1 MVKRTRSII
10 AITFLF
16 FLMGCELY
24 LVPPRGREKPGDEDA
39 QITGFR
45 ALQLGEDSVT
55 AEFAWKPSR
64 DYYDE
69 YGRVDEV
76 KLFMQKDK
84 PYLFPVHFF
93 DGDTLEG
100 RSFDRQLGVY
110 DYSAEWSGF
119 SSGDEAWVTLY
130 YRTEDGWRAPLYDR
144 VKIKTPP
151 DPPLSYPSIFTD
163 FIISIRY
170 DLDDPVEEDP
180 VTYNISGEL
189 SASSQ
194 HRVALILFNE
204 LRNLD
209 YVQSA
214 DFDAIINDLGTG
226 VTTAK
231 MAPLYSLRDDG
242 QDIMEKIDESSSIT
256 IDLAALPVDIA
267 PVVSRAV
274 LYETYA
280 IAIYPEVNSD
290 IDVQIDAA
298 SEELTNITYYPT
310 N

>member
-1 MVKRTRSII
+1 
-10 AITFLF
+10 
-16 FLMGCELY
+16 
-24 LVPPRGREKPGDEDA
+24 
-39 QITGFR
+39 
-45 ALQLGEDSVT
+45 
-55 AEFAWKPSR
+55 
-64 DYYDE
+64 
-69 YGRVDEV
+69 
-76 KLFMQKDK
+76 MQKDK

-93 DGDTLEG
+93 NGDDLEG
-100 RSFDRQLGVY
+100 ISLDRQFGVY
-110 DYSAEWSGF
+110 DYSAEWTGL

-144 VKIKTPP
+144 VKIKSPP
-151 DPPLSYPSIFTD
+151 DAPLSYPSIFTD

-170 DLDDPVEEDP
+170 DLGDAVEDP

-256 IDLAALPVDIA
+256 FDLAALPVDIG
-267 PVVSRAV
+267 PVVKKAV

-290 IDVQIDAA
+290 IDAQIDAA
-298 SEELTNITYYPT
+298 SEELINITYYPA